1 MGRPTTSHNVRDAVR
16 QEYTRLAPE
25 YEDRWTRYVR
35 RSTARTLRHLEL
47 APGQALADLGCG
59 TGALLEA
66 VGTAPGGDGVRAI
79 GLDVTPRMLAQA
91 RRRLPA
97 AIPLVAADAGALPL
111 GRATLDTVVSVSSF
125 HYWPDPSGAL
135 AEIRRVLRPDGR
147 LVITDWCDD
156 FLGCKLLDRWLR
168 LTRRAYHRIYG
179 SRECAGLL
187 EQAGFRAKVVERY
200 KVTWL
205 WGLMALVAVAE
216 G

>member
-1 MGRPTTSHNVRDAVR
+1 MGSPTTSRNVRAAVR
-16 QEYTRLAPE
+16 QEYARLAPE

-59 TGALLEA
+59 TGALLDA
-66 VGTAPGGDGVRAI
+66 VAAAAGGGSIRMI
-79 GLDVTPRMLAQA
+79 GLDVTPPMLAQA

-97 AIPLVAADAGALPL
+97 SVPLVAGDAGALPL
-111 GRATLDTVVSVSSF
+111 DDATLDTVVSVSSF
-125 HYWPDPSGAL
+125 HYWADPAVAL
-135 AEIRRVLRPDGR
+135 AEIRRVLRPGGR

-168 LTRRAYHRIYG
+168 LTRRSYHRIYG
-179 SRECAGLL
+179 SLECAGLL
-187 EQAGFRAKVVERY
+187 ERAGFRVRLVERY

-205 WGLMALVAVAE
+205 WGLMTLAGSRE
-216 G
+216 